1 LPRYSSLGQTGEL
14 VADVRYLR
22 DEITVLG
29 WACRFPGANSIP
41 ALWSLLIDGRC
52 AVSQVPPDRFP
63 LARYGHPRRRER
75 GKSYTWAAGVLDDV
89 WGFDPGVFGISPR
102 EAEQMDPQ
110 QRILLQ
116 LTWEALEDAG
126 IRPSSIAGHEV
137 GVFVGASQTDY
148 AHAVYGDQ
156 AIADSHFATGN
167 ALAILANRISYI
179 YDLRGPSVTVD
190 TACSSSLV
198 ALHQAVGALRSGR
211 IDTAI
216 VGGINV
222 IGSPA
227 EFISFSQASMLSPTG
242 LCRAFS
248 AAADGY
254 VRAEGG
260 AVLVLR
266 RGADASGR
274 AVHGVIVA
282 SDVNS
287 DGRTSGISLPAIE
300 GQETLLRRVYSRTG
314 IDPSRLAFVEAH
326 GTGTPVG
333 DPIEAQALGRSL
345 GSVRAERL
353 PIGSIKSNIGHVE
366 AASGLAGLLK
376 AMLALNHGLLPQ
388 SLHIDEP
395 NPAIDFDDLNLTL
408 CQKPLLLPN
417 AGHRYAG
424 INSFGFGGTNAHLV
438 VAPGRQAAA
447 ASRPAHAELLNLS
460 AASKPAL
467 IALSQKYLQ
476 HIARHSDADVASL
489 ANAVAYNRERLGTAL
504 AISSTRRADVTE
516 ALHAFIAGAEHPELS
531 WGAAAGT
538 DLPVAFVYSGNGS
551 QWPGMGITAY
561 RHNRRFRTHFDNLDD
576 HFRELSGWSLKE
588 ALLSERLAERLPL
601 TRVAQPLIFAIQSAT
616 TAALRARGI
625 KPAAVL
631 GHSVGEVAAAEGA
644 GILDLRSAVEVIYFR
659 STHQELVRGLGRMA
673 ALLAP
678 PDALEDLLEQVPDVE
693 VAAFNSPQATTLSG
707 SSAAVAR
714 LKKLARARS
723 IPLLDLDLD
732 YPFHTGLMAAVEAPL
747 LADLKHIAPHDGA
760 VPFIS
765 TVTGSVKA
773 GERLGADYWW
783 RNVRK
788 PVQFVDAIR
797 AAAKTGVGY
806 FVEIGPRSTLLKHI
820 ADTLT
825 DEGVAFAGLSVLER
839 KEPDQ
844 DPIKRAV
851 AKALVDG
858 AQLDTHVIFGP
869 DSGGSASL
877 PHYPWQQESYRYIPS
892 PEAIGVV
899 EPERR
904 PFSGARYSRDA
915 LEWHAHI
922 DTALFPELADH
933 KVGGQTVFPGS
944 GFLEIVLAVA
954 REWSG
959 SDQVALADFEILKPL
974 DLSNGETR
982 EIMTRVSPTSRTIEV
997 FSRPRLS
1004 QASFVL
1010 HYRGR
1015 MLESDLRASMPALD
1029 DARTAVSGEDIYRLS
1044 DACGLHY
1051 GPAFRLLAGARKIGD
1066 RLIHVELKPSGAR
1079 RDFILDPIHVDACG
1093 HGLLIVF
1100 DELHASERGVSYLPV
1115 RLDEAA
1121 LFIAGSAPQSA
1132 IIEVVSQNDR
1142 SIVANYY
1149 YLGAHDELIAVLR
1162 GVRCQAVQLRR
1173 SETLE
1178 ANAFI
1183 ELPQPIDGSIIGAT
1197 GLPITAASL
1206 IADARARRL
1215 LSQPRRRPPAEEE
1228 LIEGFATVAAY
1239 RIASALATRSVVNVA
1254 TLIRSGRLPAELR
1267 PWLTTLLAYLA
1278 AAGLVAPKRDRWVI
1292 VNDAALPDAASLLV
1306 ELTQKHP
1313 RRAAEVLL
1321 AGALTGLVEEVVAQ
1335 AAVIPQTRLTRALL
1349 DFYDLA
1355 GVELRQASTLLE
1367 RLLEGDAL
1375 WPRQR
1380 TLRILQVGFGP
1391 LSQSLTALQRH
1402 RDFTVS
1408 IFEPDPR
1415 RRELAERWLFGG
1427 DTVVLADAKAVLARG
1442 PYDLIVAVESLHRL
1456 PAAVDPACLHEALAP
1471 RGLLLA
1477 LEPQSSLFRDMIFG
1491 LDPNWL
1497 SPAAFDRPVGR
1508 TKNTNDWQTTLQQ
1521 VGFANVAAQAVAFD
1535 GGRASLLVA
1544 EPKSPARTETKQP
1557 LHRKPQTVL
1566 IYNSAVERPLS
1577 AFGATLDRLLRQDGT
1592 NCGVINSLDFSDPAP
1607 DTLIH
1612 LGADDELSTDPVDAL
1627 TARCLLIKATAERF
1641 GSARATLWLIFRGAL
1656 PNDRSSIRP
1665 VAAGAWTFS
1674 RTLANEFPHLDVR
1687 RIDIAPHTPD
1697 EVAAAHA
1704 YEIIVSG
1711 TAETELQ
1718 IDGET
1723 LRAVRADT
1731 IIRALDRAREDESVP
1746 TAARLQRRL
1755 APGQRLRWEASERT
1769 PPGPHDVE
1777 IAVEA
1782 TGLNFRDVMW
1792 SLSLLPDEILEGGV
1806 AGPTLGC
1813 ECAGR
1818 VIQRGRNVRHLKVG
1832 DRVTA
1837 FAASAFSTHV
1847 TVPAAQAAKLPAGIS
1862 CEAGATI
1869 PVAFLTAYYALITQ
1883 AKLSRGEWV
1892 LIHGGAGGVGM
1903 AAIQMAQTK
1912 GARIIATAGS
1922 QAKRDLLA
1930 ALGVPHVLDS
1940 RSSALADDVRAI
1952 TGQGVDIV
1960 LNSLAGEAMERS
1972 LACLRPFGRF
1982 IELGKRDYVSNTPV
1996 GLRPFR
2002 NNLSYFGIDIDQILL
2017 DRRQLGQKLYAELMR
2032 LFASGRLTPLPYSVF
2047 RGCDVGQA
2055 FEVMQRSEHIG
2066 KIVIQ
2071 PPPLQ
2076 TVPRADANFRVDAD
2090 GTHVITGGFGGFG
2103 LEAAKWL
2110 VERGARHLVL
2120 VGRHG
2125 ARTDEAKKVLAELT
2139 ARQVNVHAAA
2149 CDVADRR
2156 AIGKL
2161 LEEVNATMP
2170 PVVGILHA
2178 AMVLDDGLLAN
2189 LDEKRFH
2196 RVLAPKVKGA
2206 EHLDLLTT
2214 GMALDYFVLFSS
2226 ATTLMGNPGQG
2237 NYVAANA
2244 YMEALARRRRQNGLK
2259 ALAIGWGPIIDV
2271 GVLANSERLRSRF
2284 QKLTGVRGMRAS
2296 DALDLMAQALALPSA
2311 PDLAVMT
2318 ISQTEGLFTAD
2329 RLAVLKSPT
2338 YLRLAAKGQKDVGAV
2353 GGVLDLRA
2361 IAQAE
2366 GLDGLRRRL
2375 TDAVVTGVARVLRA
2389 REEEISRVRPLSDIG
2404 LDSLM
2409 ALEFAMNL
2417 EDRFGIPVALTSAVG
2432 SLTVGGLANEIMAQI
2447 NLDEGPADT
2456 MVKTIT
2462 EHHVNKAAPRE
2473 LEILEEIVGDQEVTN
2488 KAKKRRVLS

>member
-1 LPRYSSLGQTGEL
+1 
-14 VADVRYLR
+14 
-22 DEITVLG
+22 
-29 WACRFPGANSIP
+29 
-41 ALWSLLIDGRC
+41 
-52 AVSQVPPDRFP
+52 
-63 LARYGHPRRRER
+63 
-75 GKSYTWAAGVLDDV
+75 
-89 WGFDPGVFGISPR
+89 
-102 EAEQMDPQ
+102 M
-110 QRILLQ
+110 Q

-126 IRPSSIAGHEV
+126 IPPSAIAGSEV
-137 GVFVGASQTDY
+137 GVFVGGSQTDY

-179 YDLRGPSVTVD
+179 YDLRGPSVTID

-266 RGADASGR
+266 RGADVAGR
-274 AVHGVIVA
+274 AVHGTVVA

-314 IDPSRLAFVEAH
+314 IDPARLAFVEAH

-345 GSVRAERL
+345 GRARAERL

-388 SLHIDEP
+388 SLHIDET
-395 NPAIDFDDLNLTL
+395 NPAIDLDDLNLTL

-417 AGHRYAG
+417 AGQRYAG
-424 INSFGFGGTNAHLV
+424 VNSFGFGGTNAHV
-438 VAPGRQAAA
+438 VIAPGRGATAAA
-447 ASRPAHAELLNLS
+447 RPADTELLHLS

-467 IALSQKYLQ
+467 VSLSQKYLGL
-476 HIARHSDADVASL
+476 IAHHSDADVASL
-489 ANAVAYNRERLGTAL
+489 ANAVAYRRERLGTGL
-504 AISSTRRADVTE
+504 AITTTRRADVTE
-516 ALHAFIAGAEHPELS
+516 ALHAFIAGAEHPRLS
-531 WGAAAGT
+531 WGAAAGK
-538 DLPVAFVYSGNGS
+538 DLPVAFVFSGNGS
-551 QWPGMGITAY
+551 QWAGMGVAAY
-561 RHNRRFRTHFDNLDD
+561 RHNRRFRTHFDSLDD
-576 HFRELSGWSLKE
+576 HFHELAGWSLKE
-588 ALLSERLAERLPL
+588 ALLSDHIAERLPL

-631 GHSVGEVAAAEGA
+631 GHSVGEVAAAEAA
-644 GILDLRSAVEVIYFR
+644 GILDMRSAVEVIHYR

-678 PDALEDLLEQVPDVE
+678 PHALDDLLEQVPDVE
-693 VAAFNSPQATTLSG
+693 VAAFNSPQATTVSG
-707 SSAAVAR
+707 SSDALAR
-714 LKKLARARS
+714 LKKIARARS
-723 IPLLDLDLD
+723 IPVLDLDLD
-732 YPFHTGLMAAVEAPL
+732 YPFHTRLMGAVEAPL
-747 LADLKHIAPHDGA
+747 LADLRHIVPHDGA

-765 TVTGSVKA
+765 TVTGSVIA
-773 GERLGADYWW
+773 GERLGGDYWW
-783 RNVRK
+783 RNVRR
-788 PVQFVDAIR
+788 PVQFVEAIR

-806 FVEIGPRSTLLKHI
+806 FVEIGPRSTLLRHI
-820 ADTLT
+820 ADTLA
-825 DEGVAFAGLSVLER
+825 DEGADFTGLSVLER
-839 KEPDQ
+839 NEPDQ
-844 DPIKRAV
+844 DPIQRAV

-858 AQLDTHVIFGP
+858 AQLDTEAIFGP
-869 DSGGSASL
+869 DSAGQHAL
-877 PHYPWQQESYRYIPS
+877 PHYPWQQESYRYVPS
-892 PEAIGVV
+892 SEAIGVL
-899 EPERR
+899 EAERR
-904 PFSGARYSRDA
+904 PFSGARYSADA

-922 DTALFPELADH
+922 DTTLFPELADH
-933 KVGGQTVFPGS
+933 KVGEQIIFPGS
-944 GFLEIVLAVA
+944 GFLEIAFAVA

-959 SDQVALADFEILKPL
+959 SDRVTLADFEILKPL

-982 EIMTRVSPTSRTIEV
+982 EILTRLSPTSRTIEV

-1015 MLESDLRASMPALD
+1015 MLEHDVRATVPALPRE
-1029 DARTAVSGEDIYRLS
+1029 ATGTTVSGEHIYRLG

-1051 GPAFRLLAGARKIGD
+1051 GEAFRLLASAHKIND
-1066 RLIHVELKPSGAR
+1066 RWIRVALKPNLAR

-1093 HGLLIVF
+1093 HGLLMVF
-1100 DELHASERGVSYLPV
+1100 DELHAGARGVSYLPV

-1121 LFIAGSAPQSA
+1121 LFVAGGSPQNA
-1132 IIEVVSQNDR
+1132 IIEVLSQNDR

-1149 YLGAHDELIAVLR
+1149 YLGANDELIAVLR

-1183 ELPQPIDGSIIGAT
+1183 ELPQPIDGAVIGAT
-1197 GLPITAASL
+1197 GVAVTAANV

-1215 LSQPRRRPPAEEE
+1215 LSQPPRRPPAEEE
-1228 LIEGFATVAAY
+1228 LIEGLATVAAY
-1239 RIASALATRSVVNVA
+1239 RIASALASQSVVNIEA
-1254 TLIRSGRLPAELR
+1254 LIRNGRLPAEYR
-1267 PWLTTLLAYLA
+1267 PWLTTLLGYLV
-1278 AAGLVAPKRDRWVI
+1278 AAGLATVKKGHWVI
-1292 VNDAALPDAASLLV
+1292 VDDAVLPQAPSLLV

-1313 RRAAEVLL
+1313 RRAAEALL

-1335 AAVIPQTRLTRALL
+1335 GAIISKTRLTRALL
-1349 DFYDLA
+1349 DFHDLA

-1367 RLLEGDAL
+1367 RLIESDRL

-1391 LSQSLTALQRH
+1391 LSQSLIALQRH
-1402 RDFTVS
+1402 RDFAVS
-1408 IFEPDPR
+1408 IFEPDLR
-1415 RRELAERWLFGG
+1415 RRDLAERWLLSS
-1427 DTVVLADAKAVLARG
+1427 DAVVLADAKTTLARG
-1442 PYDLIVAVESLHRL
+1442 PFDLIVAAESLHRL
-1456 PAAVDPACLHEALAP
+1456 PAAVDPTCLHEALAP
-1471 RGLLLA
+1471 HGLLLA
-1477 LEPQSSLFRDMIFG
+1477 LEPQSSLFRDIVFG

-1497 SPAAFDRPVGR
+1497 IPAAFDRPVGR
-1508 TKNTNDWQTTLQQ
+1508 TKSASDWQATLQQ
-1521 VGFANVAAQAVAFD
+1521 VGFANVAAHAVAFD

-1544 EPKSPARTETKQP
+1544 EPKSRTRTETTAA

-1566 IYNSAVERPLS
+1566 IHDGETGRPPS
-1577 AFGATLDRLLRQDGT
+1577 GFGATLDRRLRQDGM

-1607 DTLIH
+1607 DALIH
-1612 LGADDELSTDPVDAL
+1612 LGANEDGSPDPVEAL
-1627 TARCLLIKATAERF
+1627 TARCLAIKAAAERF
-1641 GSARATLWLIFRGAL
+1641 GSARATLWLVFRGAL
-1656 PNDRSSIRP
+1656 PSEQSSIRP
-1665 VAAGAWTFS
+1665 VAAGAWAFS

-1697 EVAAAHA
+1697 EIAAARA
-1704 YEIIVSG
+1704 CEIVVSG

-1718 IDGET
+1718 IDGDS
-1723 LRAVRADT
+1723 LRVVRADS
-1731 IIRALDRAREDESVP
+1731 IGRALGQARDADSVP

-1755 APGQRLRWEASERT
+1755 LPGQRLQWQASERT
-1769 PPGPHDVE
+1769 PPGPNEVE

-1792 SLSLLPDEILEGGV
+1792 SLSLLPDEILEGGI

-1813 ECAGR
+1813 ECAGH
-1818 VIQRGRNVRHLKVG
+1818 VIQRGRNVRHLKPG

-1837 FAASAFSTHV
+1837 FAASAFATHV
-1847 TVPAAQAAKLPAGIS
+1847 TVPASQAAKLPAGIS

-1883 AKLSRGEWV
+1883 AKLAREEWV

-1903 AAIQMAQTK
+1903 AAIQVAQTK

-1922 QAKRDLLA
+1922 QAKRDLLV

-1940 RSSALADDVRAI
+1940 RASTLVDDVRAI
-1952 TGQGVDIV
+1952 TGKGVDIV

-2017 DRRQLGQKLYAELMR
+2017 DRRQLGQKLYADLMR

-2047 RGCDVGQA
+2047 RGSDVGQA
-2055 FEVMQRSEHIG
+2055 FELMQRSEHIG
-2066 KIVIQ
+2066 KIVVQ

-2076 TVPRADANFRVDAD
+2076 TVPRADAAFRVDSD

-2120 VGRHG
+2120 IGRHG
-2125 ARTDEAKKVLAELT
+2125 ARTDEAKKVLAELA
-2139 ARQVNVHAAA
+2139 ARQISVHKAA

-2156 AIGKL
+2156 AITEL
-2161 LEEVNATMP
+2161 LEEVSATMP
-2170 PVVGILHA
+2170 PVVGIMHA

-2189 LDEKRFH
+2189 LDAKRFR

-2206 EHLDLLTT
+2206 ENLDLLTS

-2284 QKLTGVRGMRAS
+2284 QKLTGVLGMRAR

-2311 PDLAVMT
+2311 PESRRHDDFANRGIVYRRSIGGAEIADLSA
-2318 ISQTEGLFTAD
+2318 SGRQGAKRNGRGRQHPRFARHRPSRRSRRSAPAAD
-2329 RLAVLKSPT
+2329 RRHRHQPRPRSARP
-2338 YLRLAAKGQKDVGAV
+2338 RGRDQPRPAAQ
-2353 GGVLDLRA
+2353 RH
-2361 IAQAE
+2361 
-2366 GLDGLRRRL
+2366 
-2375 TDAVVTGVARVLRA
+2375 
-2389 REEEISRVRPLSDIG
+2389 RP
-2404 LDSLM
+2404 
-2409 ALEFAMNL
+2409 
-2417 EDRFGIPVALTSAVG
+2417 
-2432 SLTVGGLANEIMAQI
+2432 
-2447 NLDEGPADT
+2447 
-2456 MVKTIT
+2456 
-2462 EHHVNKAAPRE
+2462 
-2473 LEILEEIVGDQEVTN
+2473 
-2488 KAKKRRVLS
+2488 